1 MSEILPTSVKRLIHA
16 LSRLP
21 GVGQR
26 TATRYALSLVRDGAG
41 RMDELLGAIDDVRR
55 EVVLCSSCYGL
66 ASGDDLCSICRDAG
80 RDPAVVCVLE
90 SVADQMAV
98 EASCQF
104 QGRYFVC
111 HRLISPLKGIGPEEN
126 HLDLLLARAARGEL
140 GEVIVA
146 TPMSTDG
153 ETTAT
158 FLKRAM
164 VEWGVPVTRL
174 ASGVPVGG
182 TIEYLDQLTLAR
194 ALQNRQEL

>member
-1 MSEILPTSVKRLIHA
+1 VK
-16 LSRLP
+16 
-21 GVGQR
+21 Q
-26 TATRYALSLVRDGAG
+26 
-41 RMDELLGAIDDVRR
+41 
-55 EVVLCSSCYGL
+55 EVTLCSSCYGL
-66 ASGDDLCSICRDAG
+66 ASGDELCSVCRDPG

-98 EASCQF
+98 EASGQF
-104 QGRYFVC
+104 HGRYFVC

-126 HLDLLLARAARGEL
+126 HLDRLLSRAAGGEL
-140 GEVIVA
+140 GEIIVA

-164 VEWGVPVTRL
+164 MQWGVPVTRL